1 VKQKAASFSRQLL
14 FSSDDPKGI
23 RTPVAAV
30 RGRCLNRLTMGP
42 QRRDIIILPLFL
54 PQVNNLY
61 NNSGVLTLLSAV
73 LGRWTK
79 KAEQDQTYL

>member
-1 VKQKAASFSRQLL
+1 M
-14 FSSDDPKGI
+14 
-23 RTPVAAV
+23 
-30 RGRCLNRLTMGP
+30 TMGP